1 MCLRNRS
8 KIMELK
14 IFMSVMFI
22 FGAFGVFR
30 GYKELKNHSIK
41 SNTFD
46 SFISL
51 FMGIF
56 EYSGIGRVLGGLLLM
71 VIAIIFILKR

>member
-1 MCLRNRS
+1 
-8 KIMELK
+8 MELK
-14 IFMSVMFI
+14 IFMAVIFI
-22 FGAFGVFR
+22 LGAFGVLR

-56 EYSGIGRVLGGLLLM
+56 EYSGIGRVVGGLLLM
-71 VIAIIFILKR
+71 IIAIIVIFQR